1 MGSSDNVSTLI
12 QAVSTLPA
20 LPPNLDLLKR
30 RAPRQ
35 YEVLKYVCRYKQQH
49 GGNSPT
55 YTNIADAFH
64 MSISNA
70 YAKVRLLERRGL
82 VELDANRNIMVVGAK
97 YLPPPGLCI

>member
-1 MGSSDNVSTLI
+1 MSDEKELI
-12 QAVSTLPA
+12 ARVEG
-20 LPPNLDLLKR
+20 LPPTLDLLKR
-30 RAPRQ
+30 RASRQ
-35 YEVLKYVCRYKQQH
+35 YEVLKFVCVYKQQH

-70 YAKVRLLERRGL
+70 YTKVRLLERRGL
-82 VELDANRNIMVVGAK
+82 VELDQNRNIMVVGAK

>member
-1 MGSSDNVSTLI
+1 MESSANVSALI
-12 QAVSTLPA
+12 QAVSTLPPA
-20 LPPNLDLLKR
+20 LDLQKR

-35 YEVLKYVCRYKQQH
+35 YEVLRYVCRYKQQH

-70 YAKVRLLERRGL
+70 YTKVRLLERRGL
-82 VELDANRNIMVVGAK
+82 VELDQNRNIMVVGAK

>member
-1 MGSSDNVSTLI
+1 MESSANVSALI
-12 QAVSTLPA
+12 QAVSTLPPA
-20 LPPNLDLLKR
+20 LDLLKR

-35 YEVLKYVCRYKQQH
+35 YEVLRYVCRYKQQH

-70 YAKVRLLERRGL
+70 YTKVRLLERR
-82 VELDANRNIMVVGAK
+82 
-97 YLPPPGLCI
+97 